1 MRITAAELW
10 DPRTRLDGL
19 ERLAR
24 SLGIVVNERAKA
36 AWGNGWRDW
45 LISEVDEAL
54 WRDDVKAKAE
64 RRRERDS
71 GYTVTDR
78 RAR

>member
-24 SLGIVVNERAKA
+24 SLGIVVNERARA
-36 AWGNGWRDW
+36 AWGNEWRGW
-45 LISEVDEAL
+45 LIRRVAL
-54 WRDDVKAKAE
+54 ALRDDALRAKEE
-64 RRRERDS
+64 RRSGS